1 MPKSKSSPARF
12 IYNHIAWILP
22 LLLFFPFS
30 AKHLVSASLS
40 SPSVSLVLDSIEGP
54 FVGPEIRAHI
64 LSSDLRDL
72 PVSLEPEDALP
83 TALLPL
89 KFAPGTEPKGASS
102 TIASWIDP
110 VAQTTPGIGDMPGL
124 LTSFEGMRLNLGGNG
139 WPPDPNGDVGPDHYI
154 QTVNTSM
161 AIYNKVT
168 GVEMV
173 RLSMNDFFTGTGT
186 LCDTLNRGD
195 PVVVYDRFTDR
206 WLITD
211 FAYSNTGGP
220 YFECL
225 ALSQSGDPVSGG
237 WYMWGVSISSTSLND
252 YPKIGVWGD
261 GYYASFNMFRKT
273 TTGWSW
279 NGVELWTF
287 EKASMLSGVL
297 KSVSFSLS
305 SSSGYFSL
313 LPAHAL
319 SEPPVG
325 ASGYYASVSSPN
337 SLQIWKLHADW
348 DAPANSTLTGPTVI
362 SVADFAAA
370 ASIPQQ
376 GTSILLDSLSYRPMM
391 QLIYRAIG
399 GVESLWMNHT
409 VASQG
414 VAALRWY
421 EIHDPGGAPSL
432 FQQGTFQPDSN
443 HRWVGSLAIDRDGN
457 MAMGYSV
464 SSANMY
470 PAIRFTG
477 RLAGETPGELPQG
490 ESILIQG
497 NGSQTNTTRWG
508 DYSAMSVDPNDDC
521 TFWYTNEY
529 YATSGSTWRTR
540 IGAFRYPFCG
550 LPKGALV
557 GVVRDA
563 VSLQPLA
570 DAPVIASDALYQTMS
585 TLADSDG
592 HYTMTLPAGVYSL
605 TAGPLLPGY
614 PIPEILNGVVV
625 TAGNVTTQDLYL
637 DPEPYLVE
645 GGLSVY
651 DGLPGGN
658 ANNYP
663 EPGETGL
670 LLWEGLTNTGAMTS
684 TNPIAHLESL
694 DPGAIISITNV
705 AYPDIAPGQ
714 TVSNTTAFVFSVSPF
729 IACGTDLQ
737 FRKTITDTSMA
748 HTVDFT
754 LNASIPLSRQPIF
767 DNNVESGAMGWTTGG
782 VYNTWAITTLASH
795 SPTHSWTDSPGVDY
809 ASNTN
814 SYLRTPSYNLAS
826 KRYAQLSLWTRYALE
841 PGYDFVYLDYS
852 LDGGSTWS
860 QPNQALITFNGYQT
874 TWKQYIVDA
883 SLLDGQANVA
893 LRFHLVSD
901 AGVEEDGIYLDDI
914 VLTYEPYMCLYNMDL
929 FYLPLIYNDYSP

>member
-1 MPKSKSSPARF
+1 MLKPKSSPARTNF
-12 IYNHIAWILP
+12 NRIVWIFP
-22 LLLFFPFS
+22 LLFLFPFS
-30 AKHLVSASLS
+30 GEHHIPASLS
-40 SPSVSLVLDSIEGP
+40 SHSFPIDSNNVEGP
-54 FVGPEIRAHI
+54 FFDPEIRAYI
-64 LSSDLRDL
+64 LNSDLRDL
-72 PVSLEPEDALP
+72 PISHETEVVYPPVLM
-83 TALLPL
+83 PL

-102 TIASWIDP
+102 TIANWIDP
-110 VAQTTPGIGDMPGL
+110 VAQTTPGVGNMPGL
-124 LTSFEGMRLNLGGNG
+124 ITSFEGMRLTLGGNG

-161 AIYNKVT
+161 AIYNKIT
-168 GVEMV
+168 GAEIV
-173 RLSMNDFFTGTGT
+173 RLSMNNFFTGTGT
-186 LCDTLNRGD
+186 LCDTMNRGD
-195 PVVVYDRFTDR
+195 PVVVYDRFEDR
-206 WLITD
+206 WLVTD
-211 FAYSNTGGP
+211 FAYSDTGGP
-220 YFECL
+220 YYECL

-252 YPKIGVWGD
+252 YPKIGVWSD

-273 TTGWSW
+273 LTGWSW
-279 NGVELWTF
+279 DGVQLWAF

-297 KSVSFSLS
+297 KSVYFSLS
-305 SSSGYFSL
+305 PSSSYFSL

-325 ASGYYASVSSPN
+325 APGYYASVLSPN
-337 SLQIWKLHADW
+337 NLQIWKLHADW
-348 DAPANSTLTGPTVI
+348 DSPANSSLTGPTVL

-391 QLIYRAIG
+391 QLIYRSVD

-414 VAALRWY
+414 VAAIRWY
-421 EIHDPGGAPSL
+421 EVHNPGGAPSL

-443 HRWVGSLAIDRDGN
+443 HRWVGSLAVDQDGN
-457 MAMGYSV
+457 MAFGYSI
-464 SSANMY
+464 SSASIY

-477 RLAGETPGELPQG
+477 RLAGETLGELPQG
-490 ESILIQG
+490 ESTLIQG

-557 GVVRDA
+557 GVVRDS

-585 TLADSDG
+585 TLSDPEG
-592 HYTMTLPAGVYSL
+592 RYTMTLPGGIYNL

-614 PIPEILNGVVV
+614 PIPTILNSVVV
-625 TAGNVTTQDLYL
+625 TTGNVTTQDIYLY
-637 DPEPYLVE
+637 PEPYLVE
-645 GGLSVY
+645 GGLSV
-651 DGLPGGN
+651 DDSVPGGN
-658 ANNYP
+658 ANGYP
-663 EPGETGL
+663 EPGETDL
-670 LLWEGLTNTGAMTS
+670 LLWEGLTNIGAITS
-684 TNPIAHLESL
+684 TNPIGHLESL
-694 DPGAIISITNV
+694 DPGAMISVTNA
-705 AYPDIAPGQ
+705 AYPDIVPGQ
-714 TVSNTTAFVFSVSPF
+714 TVSNTTAFVLSVSPS
-729 IACGTDLQ
+729 IACGTDLH
-737 FRKTITDTSMA
+737 FRKTITDTSMV

-754 LNASIPLSRQPIF
+754 LNASIPLNRQPVF
-767 DNNVESGAMGWTTGG
+767 DNHVESGAMGWMTGG
-782 VYNTWAITTLASH
+782 AYNTWAITTLAAH
-795 SPTHSWTDSPGVDY
+795 SPTHSWTDSPGGDY

-814 SYLRTPSYNLAS
+814 SYLRTISYNLSS
-826 KRYAQLSLWTRYALE
+826 KRYTQLSLWAKYFLE

-860 QPNQALITFNGYQT
+860 QPNQALLAFNGFQT
-874 TWKQYIVDA
+874 TWKQFIVDA
-883 SLLDGQANVA
+883 SLLDGEPNVA
-893 LRFHLVSD
+893 LRFHMVSD
-901 AGVEEDGIYLDDI
+901 SGVEEDGIYLDDI
-914 VLTYEPYMCLYNMDL
+914 VLTYEPFICLYNINL
-929 FYLPLIYNDYSP
+929 FYLPLICNNFSP